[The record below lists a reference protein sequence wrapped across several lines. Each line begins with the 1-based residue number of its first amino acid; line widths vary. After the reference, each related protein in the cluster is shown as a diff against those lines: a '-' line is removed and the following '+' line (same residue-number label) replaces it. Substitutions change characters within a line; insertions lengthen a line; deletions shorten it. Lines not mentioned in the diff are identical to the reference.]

1 MQQLTTAHLSDSFI
15 RVDPVL
21 RDATYQATD
30 AKGKVRTCRLDGND
44 QILISD
50 VLSFHLQG
58 KQYYRSISS
67 IGDILGL
74 SNSAVSRKLKLLH
87 QLEYLIVTRNA
98 KTPKQTNTVA
108 LGPATIDLFTKRDKG
123 EPPVQTM
130 QPEQVLPANRQ
141 EPTAADTVFDEFLAA
156 NNHNPRQR

>member
-1 MQQLTTAHLSDSFI
+1 MQQITDAHLSPSFL

-21 RDATYQATD
+21 RQATYQDTD

-50 VLSFHLQG
+50 VLSFHLRG

-74 SNSAVSRKLKLLH
+74 SNSAISRKLKRLH
-87 QLEYLIVTRNA
+87 QLEYLIVTPNA
-98 KTPKQTNTVA
+98 KSPNQTNTVA
-108 LGPATIDLFTKRDKG
+108 LGPATIHLFTKRDKG

-130 QPEQVLPANRQ
+130 QPEQPITADRQ
-141 EPTAADTVFDEFLAA
+141 ERTAADAVFEEFIAA
-156 NNHNPRQR
+156 NNHNPRSK